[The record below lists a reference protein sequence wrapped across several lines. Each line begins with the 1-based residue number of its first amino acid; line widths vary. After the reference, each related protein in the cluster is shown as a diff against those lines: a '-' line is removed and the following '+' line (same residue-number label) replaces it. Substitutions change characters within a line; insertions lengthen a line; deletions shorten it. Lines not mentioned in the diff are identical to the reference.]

1 MSTMQ
6 WFQSSRSTLNSFRL
20 LAGDNKPVDFLF
32 FFYFLALTVISLLI
46 KAENNVLQPEVCSIV
61 IGDST
66 AEQIVRFSEKHF
78 QQLGI
83 ILLLTSFC
91 LAAQTHPIS

>member
-1 MSTMQ
+1 M
-6 WFQSSRSTLNSFRL
+6 
-20 LAGDNKPVDFLF
+20 PVDFLF
-32 FFYFLALTVISLLI
+32 SIFFIFLALTVISLLI

-61 IGDST
+61 IGDGT

>member
-6 WFQSSRSTLNSFRL
+6 SFQSSRSTLNSFRL
-20 LAGDNKPVDFLF
+20 LAGDNMPVDFLF
-32 FFYFLALTVISLLI
+32 FNFLALTVISLLI

-61 IGDST
+61 IGDGT

>member
-6 WFQSSRSTLNSFRL
+6 SFQSSRSTLNSFRL
-20 LAGDNKPVDFLF
+20 LAGDNMPVDFL

-61 IGDST
+61 IGDGT

>member
-6 WFQSSRSTLNSFRL
+6 SFQSSRSTLNSFRL
-20 LAGDNKPVDFLF
+20 LAGDNMPVDFLF
-32 FFYFLALTVISLLI
+32 FNFLALTVISLLI

-61 IGDST
+61 IGDGT

-78 QQLGI
+78 QQ
-83 ILLLTSFC
+83 
-91 LAAQTHPIS
+91 